1 MTPDRGAGSDAV
13 ATEVADRGWAVVTGL
28 LAPAVLPRAREVLD
42 AVFAAE
48 DDIAADRGWATEVHR
63 VAYALPAK
71 DRLFVDLFTDPDV
84 VALAASVLGD
94 DCVLAGANGLDL
106 PPGSPGQDLHRDHP
120 VPTPGWTAYLHV
132 VVALDGFTADN
143 GATRVVDASHR
154 EPRASAA
161 ARDLA
166 DQATAVPIA
175 AGDAVCFDGAAVH
188 AAGPN
193 RTTARRRALHAFFA
207 RSWVVPHWDFP
218 ATLPDD
224 VAASLDDRQRR
235 LFGFDARPRRWDPAT
250 RRVHR

>member
-1 MTPDRGAGSDAV
+1 MTFDRGAVPSAV
-13 ATEVADRGWAVVTGL
+13 AVEVADRGWAAVPGL
-28 LAPAVLPRAREVLD
+28 LEAAVLAPARAALD

-71 DRLFVDLFTDPDV
+71 DRLFVDLFTDPAV
-84 VALAASVLGD
+84 VAVAAAVLGD

-106 PPGSPGQDLHRDHP
+106 PPGSPGQGLHRDHP

-132 VVALDGFTADN
+132 VAALDDFTADN
-143 GATRVVDASHR
+143 GATVVVDASHR
-154 EPRASAA
+154 EPRAEIATGELADA
-161 ARDLA
+161 AR
-166 DQATAVPIA
+166 AVPIA
-175 AGDAVCFDGAAVH
+175 AGDAVCFDGAVVH

-193 RTTARRRALHAFFA
+193 RTGSRRRALHAFFA
-207 RSWVVPHWDFP
+207 RPWVMPHWDFP
-218 ATLPDD
+218 ATLPED